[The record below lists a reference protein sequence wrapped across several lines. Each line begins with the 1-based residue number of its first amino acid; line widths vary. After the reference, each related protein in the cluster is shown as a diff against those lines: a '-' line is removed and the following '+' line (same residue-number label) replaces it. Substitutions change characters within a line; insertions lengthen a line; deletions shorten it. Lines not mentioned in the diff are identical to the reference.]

1 MAKISNTTVY
11 PNIVPTAEDF
21 VVLTDVS
28 DSDATKTCTI
38 DSLQGYFGTK
48 TLVRTLT
55 DKEIVLLFSQ
65 PTVLLTCA
73 LGEFISVI
81 SSQMKYNY
89 NGISYTFNDPLELKM
104 GDVTSTNNQAAV
116 ITSFI
121 FNQPTTGVA
130 EFRGYAVTYP
140 DYNGANS
147 LIAYSAS
154 TPTTPTPGVLGGSI
168 TLSIQYRIVK
178 Y

>member
-73 LGEFISVI
+73 LGEFISII

-104 GDVTSTNNQAAV
+104 GDVTSNTNVSGLIPISILNLA
-116 ITSFI
+116 S
-121 FNQPTTGVA
+121 NGVA
-130 EFRGYAVTYP
+130 EFKVATVTYP

-147 LIAYSAS
+147 LIAYSDS
-154 TPTTPTPGVLGGSI
+154 NPTTPTPGVLGGNI

>member
-1 MAKISNTTVY
+1 
-11 PNIVPTAEDF
+11 
-21 VVLTDVS
+21 
-28 DSDATKTCTI
+28 
-38 DSLQGYFGTK
+38 
-48 TLVRTLT
+48 
-55 DKEIVLLFSQ
+55 
-65 PTVLLTCA
+65 
-73 LGEFISVI
+73 
-81 SSQMKYNY
+81 
-89 NGISYTFNDPLELKM
+89 M